1 MCCIITSKLLQSQGI
16 HKKGLE
22 TQTETHP
29 ITWMA
34 MNVNL
39 LSNMFFIFFWQL
51 FITDVLHGVLI
62 MVTGT
67 CLTTLTV
74 ECYNKV
80 KCL

>member
-1 MCCIITSKLLQSQGI
+1 
-16 HKKGLE
+16 
-22 TQTETHP
+22 
-29 ITWMA
+29 MA